1 MKTLEIEWKHLD
13 VHGETCARCSQT
25 GRALQE
31 AIGKLAQECKPL
43 GWKITFKETKL
54 DTNDISQSNVILF
67 NGKSLEALLPEARAS
82 ESHCESC
89 SKMTGKSTSCR
100 TIEFA
105 GGTYESIPASLIRE
119 AAGKII
125 QCC

>member
-13 VHGETCARCSQT
+13 VEGKTCSRCSST
-25 GRALQE
+25 GGALQE
-31 AIGKLAQECKPL
+31 VIGKLKEECKSK
-43 GWKITFKETKL
+43 GWEITFKETKL
-54 DTNDISQSNVILF
+54 TSKNTSESNLILF
-67 NGKSLEALLPEARAS
+67 NGKRIEELLPQARAT

-89 SKMTGKSTSCR
+89 SGLTGKSTSCR

-105 GGTYESIPASLIRE
+105 GNTYGGIPASLIRQVVCQ
-119 AAGKII
+119 IT